1 MLELKALSVGL
12 AGETELDTKS
22 ASIAVVGADTTFN
35 IIEGDKL
42 QSYLDTI
49 EREGDEEG
57 VDAADVTM
65 EEPEV

>member
-1 MLELKALSVGL
+1 MSLATASGLSELSISDESV
-12 AGETELDTKS
+12 S
-22 ASIAVVGADTTFN
+22 TTFN

-49 EREGDEEG
+49 EREGGEEG